1 MRILASR
8 SVLLLGLLL
17 LLAILGAAPT
27 ARPVRAEETARPAF
41 AAWDLHADFSGSAP
55 VVIVTAYQ
63 GLHNPPEVTQ
73 WTQFDISANCVQ
85 QGPGSITY
93 QNGYAQFD
101 GNAYLA
107 CQLPPVLMGGL
118 DCEVNASKYFFFGAD
133 ATLRPVMR
141 GNPIVA
147 ASDGSFFFGLPSN
160 GVEARTRGV
169 LSGTEYQTA
178 PWQRDNAGNE
188 LLLGQ
193 DGPLMIEAAN
203 TIGLLDFLN
212 PSWQITFEDVD
223 ETKVGHWMYSSGGVS
238 TWGTSAALL
247 PYRTPPPYVYIG
259 YNPAT
264 GAIFDGRLT
273 TVEVDPPGCTVK

>member
-1 MRILASR
+1 MRTSASR

-17 LLAILGAAPT
+17 LTIVGATPMM

-41 AAWDLHADFSGSAP
+41 AAWDLQADFSDGVP
-55 VVIVTAYQ
+55 EVIVTAYQ

-107 CQLPPVLMGGL
+107 CQLPPVLMGSL
-118 DCEVNASKYFFFGAD
+118 DCEVNASKRFFFGAD
-133 ATLRPVMR
+133 TTLRPVAQ

-160 GVEARTRGV
+160 GAQAQTRGV
-169 LSGTEYQTA
+169 LSGTVYQTTS
-178 PWQRDNAGNE
+178 WQRDNAGNE
-188 LLLGQ
+188 VLLGQ

-212 PSWQITFEDVD
+212 PSWQQSFENSNP
-223 ETKVGHWMYSSGGVS
+223 TRVGHWMDSAGGTS
-238 TWGTSAALL
+238 TWSTSAALL

>member
-1 MRILASR
+1 MRTLASR

-17 LLAILGAAPT
+17 LLAIVGAAPT
-27 ARPVRAEETARPAF
+27 ARPVRAEGAVRPAF
-41 AAWDLHADFSGSAP
+41 AAWDLQADFSNGAP
-55 VVIVTAYQ
+55 EVLVTAYQ
-63 GLHNPPEVTQ
+63 GLHDPPEVTQ
-73 WTQFDISANCVQ
+73 WSQFDISAHCVQ
-85 QGPGSITY
+85 QGSGSITY

-107 CQLPPVLMGGL
+107 CPLPSVLMSGL
-118 DCEVNASKYFFFGAD
+118 DCEVNASKHFFFGAD
-133 ATLRPVMR
+133 TTLRPVAR

-160 GVEARTRGV
+160 GVEAQTRGM
-169 LSGTEYQTA
+169 LSGTVYQTA

-188 LLLGQ
+188 VLLGQ
-193 DGPLMIEAAN
+193 DGPLMIETAN

-212 PSWQITFEDVD
+212 PSWQATFENVNH
-223 ETKVGHWMYSSGGVS
+223 TKVGHWMNSAGGVS

-259 YNPAT
+259 YNPTT
-264 GAIFDGRLT
+264 GAIFDGQLT
-273 TVEVDPPGCTVK
+273 AVEVDPPGCTVK